1 MGAACRG
8 APSLGNLLASSL
20 RMSFQGSI
28 QELPVPDIIQLVSVS
43 GKTGMFMLV
52 RGSERGY
59 IFLRSGRIVHAELGG
74 LTGEEAVYALAIW
87 STGDFQFTPGKE
99 VDTVSIDKTNT
110 SLLMEAARRLD
121 EWKVLARKIPGVDY
135 VPVLKGREVGEPV
148 TLSPPEWNLITRI
161 DGIRTVEEL
170 ARASDSNSFDTA
182 KVLYGLVTSDLIA
195 MRPRDAT
202 PRALHAVATG
212 GGAASH
218 AGAAG
223 GSGGGAPPAARPSG
237 ATASPASAGAGP
249 GPGPIPAPTP
259 PLLGDEKKI
268 LMILCTRVKQ
278 EAETAI
284 GETNLPGIDR
294 PYKQALAEIDRGRGV
309 EAVRDLIRQTEK
321 AIASIRGPAI
331 MKAFQDK
338 MSLVMQPKV

>member
-1 MGAACRG
+1 
-8 APSLGNLLASSL
+8 
-20 RMSFQGSI
+20 MSFQGSI

-170 ARASDSNSFDTA
+170 ARASGSNSFDTA
-182 KVLYGLVTSDLIA
+182 KVLYGLVTSDLIV

-212 GGAASH
+212 SGAPPPAAGP
-218 AGAAG
+218 AGAA
-223 GSGGGAPPAARPSG
+223 PKAARPSG
-237 ATASPASAGAGP
+237 ASVRPAFGGSAA